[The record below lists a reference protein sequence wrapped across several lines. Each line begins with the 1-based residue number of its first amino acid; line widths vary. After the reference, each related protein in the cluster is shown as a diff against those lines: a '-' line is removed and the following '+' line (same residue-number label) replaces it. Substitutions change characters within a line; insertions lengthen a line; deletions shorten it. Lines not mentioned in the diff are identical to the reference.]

1 MGRDSGDN
9 GVYIGY
15 DTRSAA
21 NGTTNEIV
29 IGSEAVGAGSNTAVL
44 GSTGITDVYIGSS
57 IPNAVL
63 HSKGIDTKSFTVGYT
78 AKDADYTVTEFDY
91 TIHCTANSFTVTLP
105 TAVGIA
111 GRIYNI
117 KNTGA
122 GTITVDADGTETI
135 DGLETQSVTTGV
147 NLQLQSTG
155 SGWIVI

>member
-1 MGRDSGDN
+1 MPNSKLE
-9 GVYIGY
+9 V
-15 DTRSAA
+15 
-21 NGTTNEIV
+21 
-29 IGSEAVGAGSNTAVL
+29 AGSLSLPYVSI
-44 GSTGITDVYIGSS
+44 STG
-57 IPNAVL
+57 
-63 HSKGIDTKSFTVGYT
+63 
-78 AKDADYTVTEFDY
+78 YTVTENDY
-91 TIHCTANSFTVTLP
+91 TIHCTGNSFTVTLP